1 MNWNSI
7 VQAILSPGPSVVI
20 SILIMILGLF
30 FGMKVSK
37 AVLSGLYLGVG
48 FIGMSMAINQLV
60 TIVTP
65 ATKALAKNTGINLPA
80 VDFGWT
86 GASALHG
93 LGL

>member
-37 AVLSGLYLGVG
+37 AVLSGL
-48 FIGMSMAINQLV
+48 
-60 TIVTP
+60 
-65 ATKALAKNTGINLPA
+65 
-80 VDFGWT
+80 
-86 GASALHG
+86 
-93 LGL
+93 